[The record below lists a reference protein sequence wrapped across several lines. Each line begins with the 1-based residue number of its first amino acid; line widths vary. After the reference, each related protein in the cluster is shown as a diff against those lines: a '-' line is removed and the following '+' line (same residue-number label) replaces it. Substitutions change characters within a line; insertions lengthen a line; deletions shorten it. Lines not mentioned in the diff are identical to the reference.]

1 MVKILF
7 GLNVMTHESEVDGFM
22 IIVVLNNPESLP
34 SKVVILF
41 VFLNMHSILM
51 GCLWDSLR
59 IY

>member
-7 GLNVMTHESEVDGFM
+7 GLNFMTHESEVDGVM

-34 SKVVILF
+34 SKVVILS
-41 VFLNMHSILM
+41 VFLNMHTIWM